1 MAKSAEFT
9 CQVMGSDRIEI
20 SHDSMTPLG
29 RRQPLLRFF
38 VDSDNGAGSAYLNT
52 EQVRE
57 LFNFMGVWL
66 HTQAEG

>member
-1 MAKSAEFT
+1 MAKSVEFT

-29 RRQPLLRFF
+29 RRQPALGFF
-38 VDSDNGAGSAYLNT
+38 VYTGTGSGSAYLNA